1 MSSAMPHPRY
11 APHRAFIS
19 PAGRRG
25 LWVVVFML
33 LVFELAFIAT
43 PEFLAAAL
51 PAPLAEA
58 FWMGE
63 SRWAGLAQ
71 LASFGLAGLV
81 FVGALRA
88 VQRRGVWSLLGPRR
102 LFWPMMLKA
111 AAAGVLV
118 LAIQFAAPPYT
129 PREDFAEIRPLL
141 PWLALV
147 PAVLLVSLVQVGTEE
162 IVYRGFL
169 QQELAVRGAPVW
181 LWMGLPSLLFG
192 LAHFGAGTGMADAA
206 AYVIWAACLG
216 LACADLTARTG
227 SLGPAIGLHLANNA
241 GSLLVFGEAGAP
253 LSGFALFLFPP
264 WEPLPEQLALPM
276 LWSVTGIFDLAL
288 QLGGILVLWLAARVA
303 IRA

>member
-129 PREDFAEIRPLL
+129 NQRKGHKEGALESIGQAVTGDRHPSRGGLPPWLEGVGVRPAPLRPLCL
-141 PWLALV
+141 HRRPSQPCPLHSEGL
-147 PAVLLVSLVQVGTEE
+147 SGVG
-162 IVYRGFL
+162 IQS
-169 QQELAVRGAPVW
+169 QQRV
-181 LWMGLPSLLFG
+181 
-192 LAHFGAGTGMADAA
+192 GAGVEG
-206 AYVIWAACLG
+206 
-216 LACADLTARTG
+216 
-227 SLGPAIGLHLANNA
+227 
-241 GSLLVFGEAGAP
+241 
-253 LSGFALFLFPP
+253 
-264 WEPLPEQLALPM
+264 
-276 LWSVTGIFDLAL
+276 
-288 QLGGILVLWLAARVA
+288 VA
-303 IRA
+303 